1 MSCLSEDVLDLLASL
16 VSVDTTND
24 PVRGLKPGRAVID
37 LVEDLLR
44 GWGLDAS
51 LLEVNGYYTIYG
63 EVGRGEPLIMF
74 MAHLDVVPAVREEWT
89 HDPFKLTVVGD
100 KAFGRGV
107 ADDKGNVVG
116 VMLALK
122 RLNEQGLR
130 GRVLYAFT
138 TDEEVGGIHGAKAL
152 AEKLAKENSLP
163 KYLINCDGSLMS
175 PIVRRR
181 KSFKALVK
189 AARKTV
195 KVSGALRKVEF
206 EVRTPVTPTRHAAY
220 FIPGV
225 DTHPFIAASHFMRS
239 NPWLLATRVE
249 GTFVKSNV
257 LPSKVMVE
265 YADPSGEGGEVEADV
280 GLTEVLHLLMPLS
293 RTPVQTSLHSDY
305 GVTITPNMYYLDGE
319 GRHVVEV
326 DVRAMTNETGVVR
339 EALERVASEVA
350 PEVSLEV
357 RGERSS
363 GCLYLSPD
371 DGLVKTSLKLLESMG
386 VRASPVEG
394 AGASDSRYFT
404 PLGVKSMDFGPK
416 GGNVHGPD
424 EWVDINTLRLLPRF
438 YVGVARELMSLP
450 D

>member
-122 RLNEQGLR
+122 RLKEQGLR

-138 TDEEVGGIHGAKAL
+138 TDEEVGGVHGAKAL

-206 EVRTPVTPTRHAAY
+206 
-220 FIPGV
+220 
-225 DTHPFIAASHFMRS
+225 
-239 NPWLLATRVE
+239 
-249 GTFVKSNV
+249 
-257 LPSKVMVE
+257 
-265 YADPSGEGGEVEADV
+265 
-280 GLTEVLHLLMPLS
+280 
-293 RTPVQTSLHSDY
+293 
-305 GVTITPNMYYLDGE
+305 
-319 GRHVVEV
+319 
-326 DVRAMTNETGVVR
+326 
-339 EALERVASEVA
+339 
-350 PEVSLEV
+350 
-357 RGERSS
+357 
-363 GCLYLSPD
+363 
-371 DGLVKTSLKLLESMG
+371 
-386 VRASPVEG
+386 
-394 AGASDSRYFT
+394 
-404 PLGVKSMDFGPK
+404 
-416 GGNVHGPD
+416 
-424 EWVDINTLRLLPRF
+424 
-438 YVGVARELMSLP
+438 
-450 D
+450 